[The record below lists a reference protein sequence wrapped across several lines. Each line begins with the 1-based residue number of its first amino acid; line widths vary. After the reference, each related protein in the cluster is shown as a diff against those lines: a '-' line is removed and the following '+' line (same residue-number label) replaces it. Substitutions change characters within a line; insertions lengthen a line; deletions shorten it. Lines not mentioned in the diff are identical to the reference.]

1 MITTNNVYN
10 CFEFDFL
17 KEENIYMSPELFK
30 CYFIEKNKNVNL
42 LNKKKSNIFTI
53 GLLIS

>member
-10 CFEFDFL
+10 CFEFEKIKDD
-17 KEENIYMSPELFK
+17 NIYMSPELFK
-30 CYFIEKNKNVNL
+30 CCFIEKNKNLNL
-42 LNKKKSNIFTI
+42 LDDNKSNIFSI